1 VCGIGIVAQ
10 GDDDRRAAVLRSM
23 LDVQRHR
30 GPDSETLM
38 MREGAGFAHSRLAI
52 IDLSA
57 SAAQPMSNAD
67 GTLWLLFNGEIYNYR
82 ELRAELAAY
91 PFRTQ
96 SDTEVLL
103 AAYERWGEA
112 CLDRLIGMFAFAV
125 WDDRA
130 GSLFAARDR
139 FGVKPLYYGTA
150 PDGAV
155 VLASEINALHAAGI
169 PREPDAAAWAT
180 YFAYGMYDGGE
191 ATFWR
196 GVRRVP
202 AGYALRWSPEEG
214 IQHSRWYDVAARVR
228 EGGEDEREERVVEDE
243 LFALLTNTVELRF
256 RSDVPV
262 GLCLSGGLDSSLL
275 LGLVSRTHPHADS
288 VQAFT
293 FYCEDPRY
301 DERRWIEPLIAAA
314 PRPWHAAALR
324 ECDVPA
330 LASAVQ
336 RNQDEPWGGFPTL
349 GMAAVHASA
358 RDHGV
363 TVLLDGNGLDEGWGG
378 YEYYADAAAQDL
390 RRGPVQGASNDA
402 SVTWL
407 QPGFARLAVAPDV
420 PAAFSDPLRNV
431 QYRDLIYAKIPRA
444 MRFSDRVSMM
454 FSRELREP
462 FLDHRIV
469 ELGLRQP
476 ANRKLRNGQ
485 GKWLVRELA
494 RRAKLIDEHV
504 LSAPK
509 RAVQTPQREWLRG
522 PLASW
527 ADEHIGA
534 ALAGWGRDWLDA
546 DAVWREW
553 RRYTQRGADS
563 SFHVWQWISLG
574 LAEATQPANAELLPT
589 PVPGR

>member
-1 VCGIGIVAQ
+1 MCGIGIVA
-10 GDDDRRAAVLRSM
+10 RRNDEGRVDVLRAM

-30 GPDSETLM
+30 GPDDEALM
-38 MREGAGFAHSRLAI
+38 MRDGAGFAHTRLAV

-57 SAAQPMSNAD
+57 SAGQPMSNAD
-67 GTLWLLFNGEIYNYR
+67 GTLWLLFNGEIYNYK
-82 ELRAELAAY
+82 ELRAELAGY

-112 CLDRLIGMFAFAV
+112 CLDHLIGMFAFAI

-130 GSLFAARDR
+130 RSLFAARDR
-139 FGVKPLYYGTA
+139 FGVKPLYYSTTHDGTL
-150 PDGAV
+150 
-155 VLASEINALHAAGI
+155 VLASEIKAIHAAGF
-169 PREPDAAAWAT
+169 PREPDAATWAT
-180 YFAYGMYDGGE
+180 YFAYGMYDHGA
-191 ATFWR
+191 ATFWQ

-202 AGYALRWSPEEG
+202 AGCTLRWSPEEG
-214 IQHSRWYDVAARVR
+214 VRQTRWYDVAARVL
-228 EGGEDEREERVVEDE
+228 EAGEDEREEHVVEEE
-243 LFALLTNTVELRF
+243 LLALLTDTVELRF

-293 FYCEDPRY
+293 FYCDDPRY
-301 DERRWIEPLIAAA
+301 DERRWIKPLLTAA
-314 PRPWHAAALR
+314 PRPWHASALR
-324 ECDVPA
+324 ESDVPA

-336 RNQDEPWGGFPTL
+336 RSQDEPWGGFPTL
-349 GMAAVHASA
+349 GMAGVHGSA
-358 RDHGV
+358 RDHDV

-378 YEYYADAAAQDL
+378 YEYYANAAAQDL
-390 RRGPVQGASNDA
+390 RKGPVQGARNHA

-407 QPGFARLAVAPDV
+407 QPDFARLAVLPDV
-420 PAAFSDPLRNV
+420 PATFSDPLRNV
-431 QYRDLIYAKIPRA
+431 QYRDLISAKIPRQ

-454 FSRELREP
+454 YSRELREP

-476 ANRKLRNGQ
+476 ADHKVRNGQ
-485 GKWLVRELA
+485 GKWLVRQLA

-509 RAVQTPQREWLRG
+509 RAVQTPQREWLKG

-527 ADEHIGA
+527 ADEHIAA
-534 ALAGWGRDWLDA
+534 ALAGWGCDWLDA

-553 RRYTQRGADS
+553 HRYRDQGADS
-563 SFHVWQWISLG
+563 SFSIWQWISLG
-574 LAEATQPANAELLPT
+574 LAEAVQPASANAS
-589 PVPGR
+589 GR